1 MKHVRTAAVVLGA
14 LLTVSAVGFASQ
26 ATSAPAKP
34 ATAPAAPSASAAK
47 KAATPAVHATSG
59 VVKSISDSSLV
70 ISKSA
75 TKGPETTFV
84 VNASTQ
90 KEGNVAV
97 GSMVDVRYHT
107 EGKDKIASAVT
118 VHEAK
123 PAKTTTKKS

>member
-34 ATAPAAPSASAAK
+34 AAAPAAK
-47 KAATPAVHATSG
+47 KASTPAVHATSG
-59 VVKSISDSSLV
+59 VVKSVSDTSLV

-97 GSMVDVRYHT
+97 GSMVDVRYHD
-107 EGKDKIASAVT
+107 EGKEKIATAVT

-123 PAKTTTKKS
+123 PAKTAAPKK